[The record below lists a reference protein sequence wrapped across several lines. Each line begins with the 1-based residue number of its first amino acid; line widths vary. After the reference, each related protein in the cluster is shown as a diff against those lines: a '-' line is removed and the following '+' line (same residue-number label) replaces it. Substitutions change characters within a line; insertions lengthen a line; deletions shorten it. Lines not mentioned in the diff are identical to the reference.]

1 MNIHE
6 IVGNRGWVAED
17 GSFGNGNIILFDP
30 SRLTDK
36 QWNTLADLSDSMKF
50 EYVEAIL
57 DGKNL
62 SEWEG

>member
-1 MNIHE
+1 MDIHE
-6 IVGNRGWVAED
+6 IISNKGWVAED
-17 GSFGNGNIILFDP
+17 GSFGNGPIIMFEP

-36 QWNTLADLSDSMKF
+36 QWEILADLNDSEKF
-50 EYVEAIL
+50 EYVEAVL

>member
-1 MNIHE
+1 MDIHE
-6 IVGNRGWVAED
+6 IISNKGWVAED
-17 GSFGNGNIILFDP
+17 GSFGNGNIILFDA

-36 QWNTLADLSDSMKF
+36 QWEILADLNDSEKF
-50 EYVEAIL
+50 DYVEAIL